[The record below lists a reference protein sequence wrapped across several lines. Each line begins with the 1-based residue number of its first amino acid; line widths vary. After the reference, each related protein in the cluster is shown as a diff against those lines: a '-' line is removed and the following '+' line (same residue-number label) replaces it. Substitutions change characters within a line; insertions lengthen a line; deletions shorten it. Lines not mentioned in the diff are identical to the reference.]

1 MSFKVRTFPFPVLA
15 EFNDDYL
22 SPAHFT
28 ARAQFTVRDEAGRST
43 PTMRYEFE
51 LASETLEAMLLAG
64 TVEVVV
70 ELDCRETLYRT
81 VIRVGDERGD
91 VELEAGELIGGVDVT
106 FYVLA
111 TTDIPDYAPQAI
123 NSEYGAQSFSVTAGD
138 PLAIA
143 LADSAEFDFN
153 WKSKPD
159 LMKVLLAKEL
169 DPYAYEFDCS
179 SSPIIIRVG
188 EKYQHYWQQTR
199 GDAAT
204 KPHLYQ
210 GIYKDCMAAA
220 LTILKDDP
228 ENDTPWARALF
239 GRLEELG
246 SAVDPDWDFD
256 DINQIALKIV
266 ASQGI
271 EKLVESTNAD

>member
-1 MSFKVRTFPFPVLA
+1 MSFRVRTFPFPVLA

-22 SPAHFT
+22 PPAKFSG
-28 ARAQFTVRDEAGRST
+28 RAQFTVRDENGRST
-43 PTMRYEFE
+43 PIMRYEFE
-51 LASETLEAMLLAG
+51 LVSQSLESMLDAKEA
-64 TVEVVV
+64 EVVV

-81 VIRVGDERGD
+81 VIRLGDASGEL
-91 VELEAGELIGGVDVT
+91 ELEAGELIGGVDVT

-111 TTDIPDYAPQAI
+111 LNDIPIFAPAGI
-123 NSEYGAQSFSVTAGD
+123 NVEYGSQKFSVTAGD
-138 PLAIA
+138 PLAIT

-169 DPYAYEFDCS
+169 DPYAYEFDCT

-188 EKYQHYWQQTR
+188 EKYQQYWQQTR

-220 LTILKDDP
+220 LTILKNDP
-228 ENDTPWARALF
+228 DNDTAWARALI
-239 GRLEELG
+239 GRLEDLG
-246 SAVDPDWDFD
+246 TNVDPNWEFD
-256 DINQIALKIV
+256 DINRLALKIV

-271 EKLVESTNAD
+271 EKLVESKNAD